1 MLEIQP
7 TFFYK
12 ISPGLPFSMYI
23 IMVGRKNAL
32 RNKITEKTEFVYFFS
47 KFKNFTTEL
56 SSKTVTKWIINLG
69 NLNDCM
75 DSEVSKT
82 PLVFEILP
90 TQTLDRG
97 IS

>member
-1 MLEIQP
+1 
-7 TFFYK
+7 
-12 ISPGLPFSMYI
+12 
-23 IMVGRKNAL
+23 MVGRKNAL
-32 RNKITEKTEFVYFFS
+32 NNKVTEKNEFVYFFS

-56 SSKTVTKWIINLG
+56 SSKIVTKWIINLG
-69 NLNDCM
+69 NLNYCM
-75 DSEVSKT
+75 DLGHSEVSKT

>member
-1 MLEIQP
+1 
-7 TFFYK
+7 
-12 ISPGLPFSMYI
+12 
-23 IMVGRKNAL
+23 MVGRKNAL

-56 SSKTVTKWIINLG
+56 SSKIVTKWIINLG

-75 DSEVSKT
+75 DSGHSEVSKT

-90 TQTLDRG
+90 TQTLDRA